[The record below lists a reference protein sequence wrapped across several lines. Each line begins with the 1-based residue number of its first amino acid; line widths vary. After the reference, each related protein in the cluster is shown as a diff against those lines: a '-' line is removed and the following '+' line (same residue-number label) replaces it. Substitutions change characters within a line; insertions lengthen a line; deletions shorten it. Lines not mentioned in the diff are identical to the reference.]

1 MHKKKGSERDCF
13 IFLISFNIARSGWEH
28 KEQNLSSFNLG
39 FLYHKMLQWYKISLF
54 EPNKERIISLSFP
67 STRENNYF
75 SDHFLPHPSRSLNYP
90 PRLSIITMNYLQSTH
105 MFWQKL
111 HMFLPCTEVSTNSL
125 LRTMASDPNQ
135 NGNQTEPERAWDQ
148 SSTNKGRKLDEE
160 STNFLINT

>member
-75 SDHFLPHPSRSLNYP
+75 SDHFLPHPLVHSITPPTPPFNNNYE
-90 PRLSIITMNYLQSTH
+90 LFT
-105 MFWQKL
+105 
-111 HMFLPCTEVSTNSL
+111 
-125 LRTMASDPNQ
+125 
-135 NGNQTEPERAWDQ
+135 
-148 SSTNKGRKLDEE
+148 
-160 STNFLINT
+160 INAHVLTKTAYVLTLYGGFD